1 MPSKKSVVVKFAT
14 KIIITQKM
22 VSLVAIANMLPMR
35 NVQYTKLLTNLSVV
49 NVNFSCFLLQIF
61 KVMIYWT

>member
-49 NVNFSCFLLQIF
+49 NVNFSCFILQIF

>member
-1 MPSKKSVVVKFAT
+1 MPSKKSVGVKFAT
-14 KIIITQKM
+14 KIIITPKM

>member
-49 NVNFSCFLLQIF
+49 NVNFTCFLLQIF